1 MPTPRHAQPKLRFDA
16 VTKSFP
22 SSAKEAGSTVV
33 LDGLDLTLESG
44 EFLVVVGPSG
54 SGKST
59 LLDLAAG
66 LSHPTLGHV
75 LLDGTSVTGP
85 GPDRSVVFQ
94 NYALFPWK
102 SARDNIIL
110 ALAAAGV
117 ERREQKERADQALNL
132 VGLGHIAERYP
143 HQLSGGMKQRVAI
156 ARALSVEPKVLLMDE
171 PFGAL
176 DAQSRETLQIE
187 LRALWRRTGMSIM
200 FITHDIDEALLLG
213 QRIAILGVSPGR
225 VVDIVDL
232 PFSAESDSDA
242 IRASVEYASLRH
254 YIRASLA
261 PGRTLHR
268 GGVS

>member
-1 MPTPRHAQPKLRFDA
+1 MSTVNLAHPKLRFDA
-16 VTKSFP
+16 ITKSFP
-22 SSAKEAGSTVV
+22 PSAKETCSTIV
-33 LDGLDLTLESG
+33 LDDLNLSLEAG
-44 EFLVVVGPSG
+44 DFLVVVGPSG

-66 LSHPTLGHV
+66 LSAPTHGKV
-75 LLDGTSVTGP
+75 LLDGSSVSGP

-110 ALAAAGV
+110 ALDAAGID
-117 ERREQKERADQALNL
+117 RREHTAKADQALNL
-132 VGLGHIAERYP
+132 VGLQQSADRYP

-187 LRALWRRTGMSIM
+187 LRSLWQRTGMTIM

-213 QRIAILGVSPGR
+213 QRIAILGTSPGR
-225 VVDIVDL
+225 VVDILDL
-232 PFSAESDSDA
+232 PFAADSNIDT
-242 IRASVEYASLRH
+242 IRASADYAALRQ
-254 YIRASLA
+254 YIRASLTPRNA
-261 PGRTLHR
+261 LHN
-268 GGVS
+268 GGLS